1 MHSRARGTA
10 VATRSYRMGLFAGAA
25 LLAGLASPA
34 EAQTT
39 DQAPTT
45 GQPAAQP
52 DQAEAP
58 TGENSATGNPE
69 GTDSQIET
77 VRTEEGE
84 IIVTA
89 RRFVPGEAFANKS
102 DIPLIET
109 PQSVS
114 VITRDQIDLLNFV
127 DAQQAV
133 RYTAGV
139 FGENY
144 GPDLRFDFFTAR
156 GFTPRQYI
164 DGLAAPVSTTIF
176 STGLDLYAFES
187 FELLKG
193 PASVLYGSAPPGGI
207 YNETSRRPANS
218 FYAEGQAKYGEDDY
232 KSLAGT
238 VTGPV
243 AENVS
248 LRLTGLGLDR
258 ESERDNVSARR
269 LLLAPSAT
277 WKLGESTRLT
287 GLFHYQYDKV
297 RGDTNGFLPVFGTL
311 LPNPLGKVDR
321 DTNLGDP
328 DNLYKR
334 RQRGIGFDLAHELT
348 DVLSLRSN
356 VRWSRY
362 RERTPTGVYG
372 GGGLVDADFN
382 GVPDDYRTVRQF
394 NFSYAEDVRAFALDN
409 RLQAKFE
416 ASGLEHELLVG
427 LDYRNIDNESAF
439 GFIFNAGEID
449 LFDPENVPLAPELRE
464 PGYPF
469 TFSDLRL
476 RQHGVYVQDHIG
488 IGNLFI
494 TLNGRY
500 DWLELR
506 NQNPFPAEL
515 ESETTEQDKFTYRV
529 GANYVFENG
538 FAPYLSY
545 ATSFEPVLGTSGTG
559 DPYRPSTGR
568 QIEGGIKYNGRDL
581 GPGVRLFAT
590 AALFRIRQK
599 DVVQTLPAIT
609 PVFGTQVGEVEVTG
623 GELELVA
630 RFREQLSVNG
640 SYSYNKSEVTESN
653 EELEVGADL
662 PTTPKHKASF
672 FFDYTFPRGALA
684 GFGFG
689 AGGRYTSRSAGSL
702 PGPFNPVIYYGE
714 RATLFDA
721 TVHYDLPGWRFAIN
735 GSNILD
741 KTYVARCS
749 GPGGCTYGAG
759 RQVIGTLIKRF

>member
-1 MHSRARGTA
+1 MHRKA
-10 VATRSYRMGLFAGAA
+10 VATYPCRAGLLAGAA
-25 LLAGLASPA
+25 LLAGLAVPA
-34 EAQTT
+34 EAQT
-39 DQAPTT
+39 AP
-45 GQPAAQP
+45 PPEAEP
-52 DQAEAP
+52 DTASDAP

-77 VRTEEGE
+77 VRTDEGE

-89 RRFVPGEAFANKS
+89 RRYVPGEAFANKT

-139 FGENY
+139 FGESY

-207 YNETSRRPANS
+207 YNETSRRPANT
-218 FYAEGQAKYGEDDY
+218 FYAEGQAKFGEDDY

-248 LRLTGLGLDR
+248 LRFTGLGLDR
-258 ESERDNVSARR
+258 EAERDGVSARR

-277 WKLGESTRLT
+277 LKLGESTRLT

-311 LPNPLGKVDR
+311 LPNPLGEVDR

-372 GGGLVDADFN
+372 GGGLVDADSD
-382 GVPDDYRTVRQF
+382 GVPDDYRTVQQF
-394 NFSYAEDVRAFALDN
+394 NFSYAEDVRAFTLDN
-409 RLQAKFE
+409 RLHAKF
-416 ASGLEHELLVG
+416 ATRGLEHDLLVG

-439 GFIFNAGEID
+439 GFIFGNRVD
-449 LFDPENVPLAPELRE
+449 LFDPQNVPLAPEQRE

-506 NQNPFPAEL
+506 NDVAAD
-515 ESETTEQDKFTYRV
+515 TTEQDKFTYRL

-545 ATSFEPVLGTSGTG
+545 ATSFEPVLGTSSVTG
-559 DPYRPSTGR
+559 NPFNPSTGR

-640 SYSYNKSEVTESN
+640 SYSYNKSEVTESATAA
-653 EELEVGADL
+653 EVGADL

-672 FFDYTFPRGALA
+672 FFDYTFQRGVLA

-702 PGPFNPVIYYGE
+702 PGPFNPVVYYGE

-735 GSNILD
+735 GSNIFD

>member
-1 MHSRARGTA
+1 MQGSARGTA
-10 VATRSYRMGLFAGAA
+10 AAIRPYRIGLLAGAA

-39 DQAPTT
+39 DQP
-45 GQPAAQP
+45 AQP
-52 DQAEAP
+52 DAAETP
-58 TGENSATGNPE
+58 TGENSDTGSPE

-114 VITRDQIDLLNFV
+114 VVTRDQIDLLNFV

-144 GPDLRFDFFTAR
+144 GPDLRFDFFTVR

-187 FELLKG
+187 LELLKG

-207 YNETSRRPANS
+207 YNETSRRPSNVFNS
-218 FYAEGQAKYGEDDY
+218 EIQAKFGQDDY

-238 VTGPV
+238 ITGPV
-243 AENVS
+243 TDAVS
-248 LRLTGLGLDR
+248 LRFTGLGLDR
-258 ESERDNVSARR
+258 EAERDGVSARR

-277 WKLGESTRLT
+277 IKIGDATRLT
-287 GLFHYQYDKV
+287 GLFHYQRDRV

-311 LPNPLGKVDR
+311 LPNPLGEVDR

-328 DNLYKR
+328 ENLYRR
-334 RQRGIGFDLAHELT
+334 RQRGMGFDLAHEFTDALT
-348 DVLSLRSN
+348 FRSN
-356 VRWSRY
+356 ARWSRY

-372 GGGLVDADFN
+372 GGGLVDDDFDS
-382 GVPDDYRTVRQF
+382 VPDDFRTVQQF
-394 NFSYAEDVRAFALDN
+394 NFSYAEDVRAFTIDN
-409 RLQAKFE
+409 RLHAKV
-416 ASGLEHELLVG
+416 ATGALEHDLLVG
-427 LDYRNIDNESAF
+427 LDYRNVDNESAF
-439 GFIFNAGEID
+439 GFIFGNRID
-449 LFDPENVPLAPELRE
+449 LFDPENVPLAPALRE

-476 RQHGVYVQDHIG
+476 KQVGFYAQDHIG
-488 IGNLFI
+488 LGNFFV

-500 DWLELR
+500 DRVNLR
-506 NQNPFPAEL
+506 NDNPGAPATNPTY
-515 ESETTEQDKFTYRV
+515 SKQDEFTYRV
-529 GANYVFENG
+529 GANYVFDNG
-538 FAPYLSY
+538 FAPYIGY
-545 ATSFEPVLGTSGTG
+545 ATSFEPVLGTNSVTG
-559 DPYRPSTGR
+559 EAFRPSSGR
-568 QIEGGIKYNGRDL
+568 QIEGGIKYNGRNL

-590 AALFRIRQK
+590 AALFKIRQK

-609 PVFGTQVGEVEVTG
+609 PVFGTQVGEVEVWG

-640 SYSYNKSEVTESN
+640 SYSYNKSEVTESSTAA
-653 EELEVGADL
+653 EVGADL
-662 PTTPKHKASF
+662 PTTPKHKASV
-672 FFDYTFPRGALA
+672 FFDYTIPRGTLA

-702 PGPFNPVIYYGE
+702 PGPFNPVVYYGE

-735 GSNILD
+735 GSNIFD